1 MISVVIPVFN
11 GENYI
16 ERSVLSV
23 INQTFK
29 DVELIVVNDGSTD
42 RTLEILE
49 EIWKKYNPKGKVI
62 SIENSGSAHARNV
75 GLDNISGD
83 YFCLLD
89 SDDYLET
96 NVFES
101 IFYQYT
107 SFDVCYYGYL
117 DRNENCELNRKY
129 EDDFYYVDYITGT
142 ECAILKLKKKI
153 WICHGS
159 AVYNRKILE
168 KNNIR
173 YVDGINHSEDL
184 YFITCMLVAS
194 NQVRCL
200 KMNGVN
206 IVSRNSSVMHS
217 DYNSSF
223 LGAIKSLDILK
234 EKILTLSKE
243 NKNVELLNLIDI
255 QKMEHICYV
264 AKKVINSRNINFIKK
279 YKTIKSFSVNGF
291 NLLPCLKKEISTSK
305 FIEYYTLRKSIVLY
319 ILMVKVFNYVQNSIN
334 KLTN

>member
-11 GENYI
+11 GEKYI

-23 INQTFK
+23 LNQTFK
-29 DVELIVVNDGSTD
+29 NIELIVVNDGSTD

-49 EIWKKYNPKGKVI
+49 EIWKKYKPKGKVI
-62 SIENSGSAHARNV
+62 SIENGGSAHARNV

-96 NVFES
+96 NIFES
-101 IFYQYT
+101 IFNQYN
-107 SFDVCYYGYL
+107 SFDVCYYGYS
-117 DRNENCELNRKY
+117 DRDENCVLNRKY
-129 EDDFYYVDYITGT
+129 EDDFYYFDSITGT
-142 ECAILKLKKKI
+142 ECAILKLRKKI

-159 AVYNRKILE
+159 AVYSRRILE

-173 YVDGINHSEDL
+173 YADGINHSEDL
-184 YFITCMLVAS
+184 YFIICMLVAS
-194 NQVRCL
+194 NYVRCL

-206 IVSRNSSVMHS
+206 IVARKNSVMHS
-217 DYNSSF
+217 EYNKSF

-234 EKILTLSKE
+234 KKILTLNNASY
-243 NKNVELLNLIDI
+243 NHELLNLIDI

-264 AKKVINSRNINFIKK
+264 AKKIICSRNINFINK
-279 YKTIKSFSVNGF
+279 YKTIKSFSFNGF
-291 NLLPCLKKEISTSK
+291 SLLPSLKKEISTSTL
-305 FIEYYTLRKSIVLY
+305 IEYYTLRKSIVLY
-319 ILMVKVFNYVQNSIN
+319 FIMVKVFNFVQNISK